1 MGPQGAPRPTLG
13 PSMPMGM
20 CIPRPLNSTVTP
32 SFQVQQVEGG
42 PVTSSISS
50 QSPAFVQQG
59 NPPITPSYAQSIVYS
74 QSNPQINQSQIRPP
88 NVSMYQQQMVLASGG
103 GVSQISFPNSAQQY
117 PSQMLTS
124 QVGYQVVAS
133 QAPCRPVSPAQSS
146 SGHAIPG
153 GHTGLRQEGP
163 LSVPCGQ
170 VGQHIVTPVGQVRPH
185 SCMPG
190 GQVFLHPSNPDG
202 QVGHRLIIQGG
213 QVCQQSSIPG
223 GLVCQRPPFPGGQE
237 VLHLPTP
244 DGQVGPPTPALDG
257 QVGPRHPTPGG
268 QAGPPPNTPL
278 QTICPPFQDSFS
290 AQQQPMI
297 LMSPNEAKVQPPV
310 NTGVPHSAICLTVQY
325 STAAVNGT
333 VNQSDKGSSQVG
345 FGASLTSTTTKM
357 TTAQSQPVANVQTR
371 LSDDFQKQKQVD
383 SANARNSHDD
393 ANDDVRGEVD
403 GEGEAQ
409 DQVPVNQSPPLAG
422 EVPDDEDDAASDSS
436 EPAPTDNPDELSLV
450 PVDESASDALESQ
463 EGVDVKH
470 TEDSNYSGQP
480 AHFPHQATLSQP
492 QPFAQGAPAFI
503 LQHPGQHNFILSPN
517 QQVQAPT
524 AKLPSIHQQ
533 QPEQT
538 NQLPLNQQPPLQP
551 PIQQQPPQ
559 QPGPHPSSDI
569 PDLRQQFLANQNLPL
584 PGQVLS
590 TTVTEH

>member
-32 SFQVQQVEGG
+32 SLQVQQVDGG
-42 PVTSSISS
+42 PVTRSISS

-59 NPPITPSYAQSIVYS
+59 NPPITPNYAQSIVYS
-74 QSNPQINQSQIRPP
+74 QSNPQINQSHIRPP
-88 NVSMYQQQMVLASGG
+88 NVSMYQQQMVLASGE
-103 GVSQISFPNSAQQY
+103 GVSQTSFPNSAQQY

-153 GHTGLRQEGP
+153 GHTGLRQKSP

-202 QVGHRLIIQGG
+202 QVGHRLI
-213 QVCQQSSIPG
+213 VPG
-223 GLVCQRPPFPGGQE
+223 GLVGQRPPFPSGQE

-278 QTICPPFQDSFS
+278 QTICPPFQDSYS

-310 NTGVPHSAICLTVQY
+310 NTGVPHSAICSTFQY
-325 STAAVNGT
+325 TTAAVNGT
-333 VNQSDKGSSQVG
+333 VNQSDKESRQVG
-345 FGASLTSTTTKM
+345 FGASLTSTTTITTTKR
-357 TTAQSQPVANVQTR
+357 TTAQSQPVTNVQTR

-383 SANARNSHDD
+383 SANARNGHDD

-450 PVDESASDALESQ
+450 PVDESASDVLERQ

-480 AHFPHQATLSQP
+480 AHFRHPGTLSQP
-492 QPFAQGAPAFI
+492 QPFAQGAPALI
-503 LQHPGQHNFILSPN
+503 LQYPGQHNFILSPN

-559 QPGPHPSSDI
+559 QPGHHPSSDI